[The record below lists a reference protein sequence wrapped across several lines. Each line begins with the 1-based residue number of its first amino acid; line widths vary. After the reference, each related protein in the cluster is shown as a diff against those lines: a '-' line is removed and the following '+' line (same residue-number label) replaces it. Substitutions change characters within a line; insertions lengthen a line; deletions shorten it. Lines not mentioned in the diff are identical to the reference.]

1 MSPDS
6 AANRAQLLTSAG
18 FQTQL
23 PTMSTRTSQ
32 MVESVNAASRLGA
45 LMLSVLIFAAMW
57 ESDSSAKP
65 QEHGLASRL
74 SGSQI
79 SSQSES
85 VSHTSQQSNVSAE
98 LNTLL
103 TTSLIDSR
111 VSMVGLMGN
120 VTSSGSLPTGIVP
133 GRYRVVDSD
142 GTVDSLFA
150 ARNDGRGRNTRFSL
164 ETLHAAARKTELRYF
179 IRIESP
185 AATVA
190 SAEADDV

>member
-1 MSPDS
+1 
-6 AANRAQLLTSAG
+6 
-18 FQTQL
+18 
-23 PTMSTRTSQ
+23 MSTRTSQ
-32 MVESVNAASRLGA
+32 MVESVNAASRVGA

-57 ESDSSAKP
+57 ESDSPAKP
-65 QEHGLASRL
+65 QEHGLASRS

-79 SSQSES
+79 STQIES
-85 VSHTSQQSNVSAE
+85 VSHTSQQSNSSAE

-111 VSMVGLMGN
+111 VSIVGLTGN
-120 VTSSGSLPTGIVP
+120 VTSFGSLPTGIAP

-142 GTVDSLFA
+142 GAVDSLFVSEA
-150 ARNDGRGRNTRFSL
+150 MAGAQHQIQPRDL
-164 ETLHAAARKTELRYF
+164 YTLQLDNRTRYF

-190 SAEADDV
+190 SAEADDVR